1 MQKSENSILDYV
13 YIRGKYISIFVSVYK
28 ETLKRYTKKLAIM
41 WSGRGGRRLLFMLF
55 FFNHEIMLLTQKS
68 YKEFNATAAINWSN
82 FSRKIGHHVPKDLK
96 IYM

>member
-1 MQKSENSILDYV
+1 MGSLRNTANFKKLKIKVQKSENSILDYV

-55 FFNHEIMLLTQKS
+55 FF
-68 YKEFNATAAINWSN
+68 
-82 FSRKIGHHVPKDLK
+82 
-96 IYM
+96 